1 MTSYEYFTC
10 VVSLVSLVISIA
22 TYIWTIKYRGKLEW
36 HFESEPE
43 AKGDYVCTIVNSG
56 QKPITPLKIIANQ
69 KNGKSISL
77 TPIEGK
83 DAITKML
90 QPSEI
95 LKLHLQTTTDFMLIL
110 SESKNLVLVDS
121 YNRKFPLDKKE
132 FTAIQKYI
140 KPKK

>member
-1 MTSYEYFTC
+1 MTAYEIMNL
-10 VVSLVSLVISIA
+10 VLSLVAVGISIY
-22 TYIWTIKYRGKLEW
+22 TVFWTIYYRGKLEW
-36 HFESEPE
+36 HLYSAPE

-56 QKPITPLKIIANQ
+56 KKPITPLKIIANQ

-83 DAITKML
+83 NAITKML
-90 QPSEI
+90 QPSEF